1 MVKLQFT
8 QTFLPLPKKWV
19 LILIASRCASYSSLL
34 CNRTTRNNPKRVI
47 MIPKKMV
54 MTKSKWI
61 SKLRYRV
68 KMLNQRIKMTV
79 NIKWKIAN
87 KI

>member
-1 MVKLQFT
+1 
-8 QTFLPLPKKWV
+8 
-19 LILIASRCASYSSLL
+19 
-34 CNRTTRNNPKRVI
+34 